1 MHHFEERDGEMYCE
15 DVPVRR
21 VAEQVGT
28 PCYLYSHATLT
39 RHYRVYDEAFAGI
52 DHLLCYA
59 MKANDNL
66 AILRLFANLGAGFD
80 IVSGGELYRVLRAG
94 GDPSRVVFSGVG
106 KTAVEIDE
114 ALDARILCF
123 NVESSEELHTI
134 DDRARRKGVRAPVA
148 LRVNPDVD
156 PRTHPY
162 IATGLG
168 KSKFGIPVEQALRDY
183 QTAASLAHLE
193 VVGLDCHIGS
203 QILETGPFIDTVKRL
218 HDLVQLLRDAGIGIR
233 LLDIGGG
240 LGIPYRD
247 ETPPAPAE
255 YAGALAEE
263 LREFNRMGCRILLEP
278 GRVIVGNAG
287 ILVTRVLYRKGT
299 EAKKFLVIDAAMNDL
314 IRPAL
319 YGSWQEIRAVGKTGD
334 ERIVADVVGPICES
348 GDFFAKDR
356 EVPAAEPGDLLA
368 VMSAGAYGFVMS
380 SNYNARPRVPEVLV
394 RGSEIHV
401 IRRRETYEDLVRGE
415 TIPEFLRGG

>member
-1 MHHFEERDGEMYCE
+1 MNHFEEREGELYCE

-28 PCYLYSHATLT
+28 PFYLYSHATLT
-39 RHYRVYDEAFAGI
+39 RHYRVFDEAFAGI
-52 DHLLCYA
+52 DHLICYA
-59 MKANDNL
+59 MKANGNL
-66 AILRLFANLGAGFD
+66 AILRLFASLGAGFD

-94 GDPSRVVFSGVG
+94 GDPSRVVYSGVG

-123 NVESSEELHTI
+123 NVESEEELHVI
-134 DDRARRKGVRAPVA
+134 DERARRKGVRAPVA

-162 IATGLG
+162 ISTGLR
-168 KSKFGIPVEQALRDY
+168 KSKFGIPVEHALRDY
-183 QTAASLAHLE
+183 QTARSLPNLE
-193 VVGLDCHIGS
+193 VMGLDCHIGS
-203 QILETGPFIDTVKRL
+203 QITETGPFIDAVKRL
-218 HDLVQLLRDAGIGIR
+218 RDLVQRVRDAGIAIR

-247 ETPPAPAE
+247 ETPPPPAE
-255 YAGALAEE
+255 YARALAEG
-263 LREFNRMGCRILLEP
+263 LREFTRSGCRILFEP

-287 ILVTRVLYRKGT
+287 ILVTRVLYRKET
-299 EAKKFLVIDAAMNDL
+299 DSKKFVVIDAAMNDL

-319 YGSWQEIRAVGKTGD
+319 YGSWQEIRPVGKTGP
-334 ERIVADVVGPICES
+334 ERIVADVVGPVCES
-348 GDFFAKDR
+348 GDFLAKDR
-356 EVPAAEPGDLLA
+356 EVPAFAPGDLVA

-394 RGSEIHV
+394 RGSGIHV
-401 IRRRETYEDLVRGE
+401 IRRREAYEDLVRGE
-415 TIPEFLRGG
+415 TIPEFLKQG